1 MSASRLAMR
10 RSSARRAGHAVATAA
25 GPTTPSARSAPRL
38 PSSAIT
44 GEVTAAP
51 NATPRRPERF
61 EGCERACHHG
71 VGRQACGQRVGADV
85 DERVADSDRGEEQQR
100 GGRLGRSADDGERG
114 ARKDHSDAE
123 AAGVTAI
130 PGDRRGEQRADQRA
144 EPDRR
149 VEHAD
154 VGVPAAEEVD
164 RHDDHEHGRAAAQ
177 ERLHEGERGDQPEP
191 RIRPEREQ
199 ALADLP
205 CAAAAHRARVPGL
218 LVRW

>member
-1 MSASRLAMR
+1 MSTSALPTPIAANS
-10 RSSARRAGHAVATAA
+10 SSAAVA
-25 GPTTPSARSAPRL
+25 S
-38 PSSAIT
+38 
-44 GEVTAAP
+44 
-51 NATPRRPERF
+51 
-61 EGCERACHHG
+61 
-71 VGRQACGQRVGADV
+71 GA
-85 DERVADSDRGEEQQR
+85 
-100 GGRLGRSADDGERG
+100 ADDGERG
-114 ARKDHSDAE
+114 APKDDSDAE

-149 VEHAD
+149 VEHAG

-177 ERLHEGERGDQPEP
+177 ERLHEAERGDQPEP
-191 RIRPEREQ
+191 RIRDERAQ

-218 LVRW
+218 LVARADQRHCGREGRKRARRERGLRAADGDQAGRSERSGERRHRIQQPVHDVRARDLVRRPAQGRQQGRVGGAIQRLRNVATAVDA